1 MFALLAVAMSAAPPA
16 PMMTAVAY
24 AERDHGHG
32 FGHGRDHDR
41 GPEAAAEATVT
52 IRHAAR
58 VGGRFR
64 DELIAANAEPRASRV
79 SGADGRSYPALLFD
93 FQ

>member
-1 MFALLAVAMSAAPPA
+1 MFALLAVAMSAAQPA

-24 AERDHGHG
+24 AERD
-32 FGHGRDHDR
+32 HGRDHDR

-58 VGGRFR
+58 VGWRFR
-64 DELIAANAEPRASRV
+64 DELIAANAQARADRV
-79 SGADGRSYPALLFD
+79 GGADGRSYPALLFD